1 MAADLAVPGF
11 TIVKKITDGGSA
23 SIYKAKKQPY
33 ETVVALKV
41 LLPQFVSNKDMIR
54 AFDREGDLLTRL
66 KHPNIVKSGGRVNG
80 APRPTI
86 ELELFESSM
95 LKTFIAKKGGQLSVR
110 EMARCL
116 KPVAEAL
123 SYIHALQIAHFD
135 IKPENILVDE
145 KLNVRL
151 IDFSI
156 AKELKRTISDR
167 MFSFLGQKI
176 SSEVTIQ
183 GTLTYLAPE
192 QITKADPGKPADVY
206 ALGLVLYE
214 CLTGGPPFRGHD
226 KKAIMKQHLADVPPP
241 LETARPDAPPDVS
254 QLYKKM
260 LEKDP
265 AKRPDA
271 TSVAQVLAKHA
282 G

>member
-1 MAADLAVPGF
+1 MAAEVPVSVPGF
-11 TIVKKITDGGSA
+11 TVLKKITDGGSA
-23 SIYKAKKQPY
+23 SIFKAKKHPY
-33 ETVVALKV
+33 DTIVALKV
-41 LLPQFVSNKDMIR
+41 LLPQFEKNKDMVR
-54 AFDREGDLLTRL
+54 AFDREAEMLTRL
-66 KHPNIVKSGGRVNG
+66 KHPNIVKSGGRVSG

-86 ELELFESSM
+86 ELELFESSTV
-95 LKTFIAKKGGQLSVR
+95 KAFIAKKGGRLSVA
-110 EMARCL
+110 EMAKIL

-123 SYIHALQIAHFD
+123 SYVHALDVAHLD

-145 KLNVRL
+145 KLQVRL

-156 AKELKRTISDR
+156 AKELKRSISER
-167 MFSFLGQKI
+167 LRGIFGSGG
-176 SSEVTIQ
+176 SEGTVTIQ

-192 QITKADPGKPADVY
+192 QIKRQDPGKPADVY

-226 KKAIMKQHLADVPPP
+226 PKALMKQHVSDPPP
-241 LETARPDAPPDVS
+241 SLDGAPQDVQ